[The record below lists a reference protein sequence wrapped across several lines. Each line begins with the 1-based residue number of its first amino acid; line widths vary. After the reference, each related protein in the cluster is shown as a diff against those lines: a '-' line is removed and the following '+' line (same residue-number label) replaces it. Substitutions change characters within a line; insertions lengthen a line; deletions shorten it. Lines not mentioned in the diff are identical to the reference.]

1 MRQTRLSICGHAM
14 HRHAAF
20 IAIVGTGFAAGI
32 AQILILRECLVLCYG
47 NELSTGLVLACWLSW
62 TALGSAFG
70 GKWSS
75 RFSSVLVMLGLGLL
89 ILAALLPLTL
99 LWIRAARPVWSIPLG
114 EVVSPAL
121 MLLVSFS
128 ATSGFCLLSGFMF
141 ALCWSAH
148 LHMTPAADSRPIVI
162 YLGEALGAAVGG
174 LVCHFVLLPHISTFQ
189 AACAAALVLM
199 GVALCLMG
207 ATLKHR
213 RVSAIAALLIMIGCA
228 TIVLPALRSSALDQ
242 ISHRWQWGPGLVA
255 VRDTPHNNL
264 ALLES
269 ESQFSL
275 FGNGLWFFSIP
286 DPKTTE
292 YAVHLAMLQHPD
304 PRQVLLIGGG
314 NAALVAEILKH
325 PQVNQLD
332 VVEPDPAIL
341 DLLAAHLPDNTAAA
355 MRDLRVRRW
364 GQDARL
370 FVSQTGRT
378 YDVVLSN
385 LGDPL
390 NAEFNRYYT
399 VEYFRK
405 IKARLNPDGI
415 FSFAV
420 SAADIPGPVQLRF
433 LRSLLDT
440 ARHEFPQV
448 MLLLIDSAR
457 FLAGNGAAP
466 LTADPSALQARIR
479 ERSLDLQYVREY
491 YLFDHLNP
499 MRLGHLDK
507 LLAQSP
513 SQRLNK
519 DFIPLCY
526 FNSLLLWVQQ
536 LNPGLAKTLAA
547 LTGVGQRQLW
557 IALTGLLLLLAVLS
571 RLGSPGGSAPMLL
584 SVSAMGGTQLSF
596 EIILLLSFQILTGFV
611 YQQLAL
617 IVTFFMVGVVLGAG
631 VEPWL
636 IAQSHNRR
644 WWLIA
649 VQVAFATYLAAV
661 YQTIMGMHGANFGAM
676 HLTLTSIV
684 FAVMAGLGGLLG
696 GLHFALAVKLSA
708 PSVAASARTAGRL
721 YAVDLMGAVMGA
733 LATSLYLIPAY
744 GVATTLFVLT
754 LVNLGAAL
762 SVGAARR

>member
-1 MRQTRLSICGHAM
+1 MSVFAHTM
-14 HRHAAF
+14 HRHAPF
-20 IAIVGTGFAAGI
+20 IAILGTGFAAGI
-32 AQILILRECLVLCYG
+32 AQILVLRECLVLFHG

-62 TALGSAFG
+62 TALGSALG
-70 GKWSS
+70 GKWSG
-75 RFSSVLVMLGLGLL
+75 RLSSGTVVLSLGLL
-89 ILAALLPLTL
+89 FLAALLPLTL

-121 MLLVSFS
+121 MLLVSLT
-128 ATSGFCLLSGFMF
+128 ATGCFCLLSGFMF

-148 LHMTPAADSRPIVI
+148 LHRTPAADSRPILI
-162 YLGEALGAAVGG
+162 YLGEALGAAAGG
-174 LVCHFVLLPHISTFQ
+174 LVCHFLLLPHISAFQ
-189 AACAAALVLM
+189 AACTAALVLM
-199 GVALCLMG
+199 GVALWLIG
-207 ATLKHR
+207 AALKHY
-213 RVSAIAALLIMIGCA
+213 RVSAIAALSVVIGCA
-228 TIVLPALRSSALDQ
+228 AIMLPALRSSALDR

-269 ESQFSL
+269 ENQFSL

-286 DPKTTE
+286 DPQTTE
-292 YAVHLAMLQHPD
+292 YAVHLAMLQHAN
-304 PRQVLLIGGG
+304 PRRVLLIGGG
-314 NAALVAEILKH
+314 NAALAAEILKH
-325 PQVNQLD
+325 PQVTQLD

-341 DLLAAHLPDNTAAA
+341 DLLAAHLPENATAP
-355 MRDLRVRRW
+355 MRDPRVCCRR
-364 GQDARL
+364 QDARL
-370 FVSQTGRT
+370 FVSQTDGT
-378 YDVVLSN
+378 YDVVLST

-390 NAEFNRYYT
+390 NAELNRYYT

-405 IKARLNPDGI
+405 IKTRLNPGGI

-420 SAADIPGPVQLRF
+420 SAADILGPVQLRF

-448 MLLLIDSAR
+448 MLLLIESAR
-457 FLAGNGAAP
+457 FLASTGSAP
-466 LTADPSALQARIR
+466 LTTDPSVLQARIL
-479 ERSLDLQYVREY
+479 ERNLDLQYVREY

-499 MRLGHLDK
+499 MRLSHLEK

-519 DFIPLCY
+519 DFAPLCY
-526 FNSLLLWVQQ
+526 FNNLLLWVQQ
-536 LNPGLAKTLAA
+536 LNPGMAKSLAA
-547 LTGVGQRQLW
+547 LAEISRRRLW
-557 IALTGLLLLLAVLS
+557 IALTGLLLLVAVVCRRGYL
-571 RLGSPGGSAPMLL
+571 GGSAPVLL

-617 IVTFFMVGVVLGAG
+617 IVTFFMVGVVVGAG

-636 IAQSHNRR
+636 TVRRCNRR
-644 WWLIA
+644 SWLVT
-649 VQVAFATYLAAV
+649 VQVAFAAYLAAV
-661 YQTIMGMHGANFGAM
+661 HQTLMGMHGSNFGAM

-684 FAVMAGLGGLLG
+684 FPVMAGVGGLLG
-696 GLHFALAVKLSA
+696 GLHFALAAKLSA
-708 PSVAASARTAGRL
+708 PSVAASAGAAGRL
-721 YAVDLMGAVMGA
+721 YAVDLLGAVVGA

-762 SVGAARR
+762 SVGAARRSQAP